1 MRSTLGPAGRRKQH
15 HLLWAARDREED
27 QVRVA
32 HILLVRLGC
41 ACSFFLS
48 DAAIESQSE
57 QLPAVTRRVVAH
69 PVVVDRALAPISW
82 PARATDG

>member
-32 HILLVRLGC
+32 HLPLVRLGC
-41 ACSFFLS
+41 ACPFVLS

-57 QLPAVTRRVVAH
+57 QLLAVTRRVVAH
-69 PVVVDRALAPISW
+69 PVVEDHDLGPISW
-82 PARATDG
+82 PARTTDG